1 MCSFQLYT
9 TPSIFYKVHY
19 NLEKSLEV
27 NCYKNNLYLEDHA
40 HILQIIVGQTLA
52 SMHALISI
60 SMSQHHQLHSSLD
73 ALMLPLP
80 VPHLLLL

>member
-40 HILQIIVGQTLA
+40 HILQIIVGQTLF
-52 SMHALISI
+52 SDFFILTLS
-60 SMSQHHQLHSSLD
+60 
-73 ALMLPLP
+73 
-80 VPHLLLL
+80 